1 MDGLLASNVSHSNE
15 ITAINWKLAQKKAK
29 DEIQEHLYF
38 S

>member
-29 DEIQEHLYF
+29 DEIEKHLHF